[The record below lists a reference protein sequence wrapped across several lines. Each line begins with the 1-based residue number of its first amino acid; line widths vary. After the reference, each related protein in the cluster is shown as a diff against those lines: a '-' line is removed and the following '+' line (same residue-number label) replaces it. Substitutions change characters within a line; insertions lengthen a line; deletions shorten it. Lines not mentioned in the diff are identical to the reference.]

1 MTYAVLFFILSI
13 DSPYYVKRDAP
24 SKSQANELLNTNN
37 KVEKKGKYEGSGM
50 KKRDIAAVDG
60 VSSETA
66 PKRVKRIVSKIKSQ
80 YRVVRNS
87 ANLRIRVSNYSPL
100 NYFTSKLPT
109 IPEE

>member
-1 MTYAVLFFILSI
+1 M
-13 DSPYYVKRDAP
+13 KRDAP
-24 SKSQANELLNTNN
+24 TINSQATELSNTNDRE
-37 KVEKKGKYEGSGM
+37 EKKGNEGSSA

-66 PKRVKRIVSKIKSQ
+66 PKRPKRVVSKIINKSLQ
-80 YRVVRNS
+80 HRRVRKI

-100 NYFTSKLPT
+100 KHYTSELTT

>member
-1 MTYAVLFFILSI
+1 MYLPVHTVSH
-13 DSPYYVKRDAP
+13 SPYYVKRDAP
-24 SKSQANELLNTNN
+24 SNSQANELLNTNN
-37 KVEKKGKYEGSGM
+37 NVEKKGNEGSGM

-66 PKRVKRIVSKIKSQ
+66 PKRAKRIVSKIKSQ
-80 YRVVRNS
+80 YRIVRNS

-100 NYFTSKLPT
+100 KYFTSKLPT